1 MDSDKLLQECY
12 DELGRIS
19 NIASNTCKK
28 NYIKNTLKIIDEISN
43 LQIKIIE
50 ETEFRIDTSKIR
62 RSD

>member
-28 NYIKNTLKIIDEISN
+28 KLH
-43 LQIKIIE
+43 
-50 ETEFRIDTSKIR
+50 
-62 RSD
+62 